1 MCKIKVLADL
11 ISSEAFL
18 LGLQM
23 ATFKLCLLRVFF
35 FSLCSHVS
43 LVSLCVLIS
52 SSYRDIILIESGPNL
67 MVSI

>member
-23 ATFKLCLLRVFF
+23 ATFKLCLFRVFF
-35 FSLCSHVS
+35 FPLCSCIPG
-43 LVSLCVLIS
+43 VSLC
-52 SSYRDIILIESGPNL
+52 PNL
-67 MVSI
+67 LLL